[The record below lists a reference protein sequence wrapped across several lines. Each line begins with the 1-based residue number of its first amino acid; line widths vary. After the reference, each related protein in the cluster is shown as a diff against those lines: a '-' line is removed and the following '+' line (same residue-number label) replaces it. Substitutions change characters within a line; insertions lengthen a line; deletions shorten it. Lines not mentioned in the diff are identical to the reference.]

1 MKIIQKFLY
10 TGRLIPTR
18 SESEAGNKN
27 RSTINNAA
35 AEHCSRER
43 TIQDRHN
50 QDQIISINRKTT
62 LKIKLRR
69 TTEWN

>member
-18 SESEAGNKN
+18 SEGEAGNKN
-27 RSTINNAA
+27 LSTINNAA
-35 AEHCSRER
+35 AEHRSRER

-62 LKIKLRR
+62 LKIKLRG